1 MDSKDPKRNYLL
13 KPAAAAGIAATAAAI
28 WRPGTDVA
36 IPGFGDYP
44 FPLVAAGAMFIA
56 AEGAALINDYLFPH
70 IPVINAFEAPA
81 HTALN
86 VGAMTAVTAGVEGM
100 ISPGLASELPLT
112 EMVAFAAAAEIGSTY
127 LVDSL
132 IMPMWNQYYG
142 GGQYGQ

>member
-28 WRPGTDVA
+28 WRPGAMVE

-44 FPLVAAGAMFIA
+44 FPLLAAGATFIA
-56 AEGAALINDYLFPH
+56 AEGAALINEYLFPH

-86 VGAMTAVTAGVEGM
+86 IGALTAVTAGVEGTL
-100 ISPGLASELPLT
+100 SPGLASQLPLT
-112 EMVAFAAAAEIGSTY
+112 EMVAFAAAAEVGSTY

-132 IMPMWNQYYG
+132 IMPMWQQYSG
-142 GGQYGQ
+142 TGQYGQ